1 MAFWNIRMFMV
12 TAHWVTFA
20 TDSPKTIKICPWA
33 GFWTYCICSHMHA
46 ARAAAKNDTSWAVLR
61 RTIYCPCDNT
71 TIHEQQTAIWKLVRW
86 CYYYFF
92 SYARA
97 PHTMDTSGW
106 WAVVFVH
113 AVPMASAM
121 IKYDI
126 SVSVSAGTKA
136 VLHLSILIVC
146 IPMYVFRLLFEL
158 SFYC

>member
-33 GFWTYCICSHMHA
+33 GFWTYCICSHMPA

-71 TIHEQQTAIWKLVRW
+71 TIHEQQT
-86 CYYYFF
+86 F

>member
-33 GFWTYCICSHMHA
+33 GFWTYCICSHMPA

-71 TIHEQQTAIWKLVRW
+71 TIHEQQT
-86 CYYYFF
+86 F

-146 IPMYVFRLLFEL
+146 IPMYVCRLLFEL